1 VAACVACEPP
11 TWLACALCAVEEAFL
26 AENLVLDAFALPFV

>member
-1 VAACVACEPP
+1 VSPRAR
-11 TWLACALCAVEEAFL
+11 CAPSREAFL